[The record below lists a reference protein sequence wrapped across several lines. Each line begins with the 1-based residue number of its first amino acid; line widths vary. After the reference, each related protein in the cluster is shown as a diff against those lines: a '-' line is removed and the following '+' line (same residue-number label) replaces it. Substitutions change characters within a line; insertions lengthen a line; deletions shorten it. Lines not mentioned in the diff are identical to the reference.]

1 MNTAKKSA
9 VAAALTAGL
18 IGGGVGGA
26 ILGTAGISGAQE
38 GTTTTVAPESDTGSD
53 TDAER
58 PDPSTR
64 LGEAL
69 APLVEAGTITQAQA
83 DAVVAA
89 LVEAGPRKGDHGPR
103 GEGPGWDAAAQ
114 ALGLSTDELQ
124 SALRGGQ
131 TLAQIAEAEG
141 VDPQVIIDTLI
152 AATSTHLDERVDAGE
167 ITREQ
172 ADERLAEATERIPE
186 RVENGRPE
194 GDERGGRHGR
204 GGGHGRHGGPS
215 DGAADDSAPEGD

>member
-18 IGGGVGGA
+18 IGGGAAGA

-38 GTTTTVAPESDTGSD
+38 ETTTTVAPDSETG

-58 PDPSTR
+58 PDKSAR
-64 LGEAL
+64 LGEVL
-69 APLVEAGTITQAQA
+69 APLVEAGTITQDQA
-83 DAVVAA
+83 DAVIAA
-89 LVEAGPRKGDHGPR
+89 LVEAGPSKGDRSPR
-103 GEGPGWDAAAQ
+103 GDGAGMDAAAQ

-124 SALRGGQ
+124 SALRDGQ

-141 VDPQVIIDTLI
+141 VDQQVVIDALT
-152 AATSTHLDERVDAGE
+152 AAMATHLDERVDAGE

-194 GDERGGRHGR
+194 RGERGGR
-204 GGGHGRHGGPS
+204 GGPGAGPS
-215 DGAADDSAPEGD
+215 GGAADESAPEGD